1 MSIFGVRKSFARYK
15 KMFSCEQV
23 SLPSVLP
30 FAAAAA
36 AAASMSPPPPPPQ
49 PMYQS
54 PGYDV
59 HVIASMQA
67 TTAYLLER
75 VSMLETRILHQQDII
90 TRLSNFTGFAEYN
103 KIHEQNNN
111 FVWEQH
117 QNHHNNDI
125 DKDKDKH
132 IETDTTDTDAM
143 KRRKLVF

>member
-1 MSIFGVRKSFARYK
+1 
-15 KMFSCEQV
+15 MFSCEQV

-36 AAASMSPPPPPPQ
+36 ASVSPPPLPQ
-49 PMYQS
+49 HQS
-54 PGYDV
+54 PMYDV

-90 TRLSNFTGFAEYN
+90 TRLSRFTGFAEYT
-103 KIHEQNNN
+103 KIQEQNK
-111 FVWEQH
+111 FVNIPLVREEQQH
-117 QNHHNNDI
+117 QNHNNDTI
-125 DKDKDKH
+125 TITTDKDTTDT
-132 IETDTTDTDAM
+132 TDTTDTDAM